1 MRKPKPRVARRDE
14 VTITREDDTAVIAF
28 HDGVTPTTNLV
39 VGEKIRRLSDDGI
52 LDLYNQS
59 VQGMEYVA
67 STYRHVAKEIPEG
80 SPQIAW
86 HPDCG
91 HWVARGDVLRCYIED
106 GGEGGEAVIGIDDQE
121 LTMHEFGKLL
131 SVFAGWG
138 MRLVIVPDDE
148 LTKPPTIKVGEVD
161 H

>member
-1 MRKPKPRVARRDE
+1 MRRPKPRVARRDE
-14 VTITREDDTAVIAF
+14 VSITRQDDTAIIAF
-28 HDGVTPTTNLV
+28 HDGVTPTTHLT
-39 VGEKIRRLSDDGI
+39 VGDKIQSLSDDGI

-59 VQGMEYVA
+59 VRGMEYVA

-80 SPQIAW
+80 SPQITW

-106 GGEGGEAVIGIDDQE
+106 GGIDGETTIVIDDQE
-121 LTMHEFGKLL
+121 LTMREFGQLL
-131 SVFAGWG
+131 STFAGWG

-148 LTKPPTIKVGEVD
+148 LTKPPTIKLGEVD
-161 H
+161 G